1 LEQESEPEFLKINVF
16 WGKKVCNC
24 GVKCNFQNMLL
35 ETKSDFQN
43 SNLNFIGKKSDPRVP
58 LSCGTG
64 TRTILNLF
72 LIKWKME
79 VHNRRQESPT
89 LVNSGASLLHEF
101 CDQILCQAL
110 NLISLQLYLCP
121 FGSNS

>member
-1 LEQESEPEFLKINVF
+1 MEQESEPEFLKINVF

-24 GVKCNFQNMLL
+24 GVKCNFQNLL
-35 ETKSDFQN
+35 LGTKSDFQN

-79 VHNRRQESPT
+79 VHKNYVQPINAITCLTCRIKF
-89 LVNSGASLLHEF
+89 LLF
-101 CDQILCQAL
+101 FQ
-110 NLISLQLYLCP
+110 
-121 FGSNS
+121 